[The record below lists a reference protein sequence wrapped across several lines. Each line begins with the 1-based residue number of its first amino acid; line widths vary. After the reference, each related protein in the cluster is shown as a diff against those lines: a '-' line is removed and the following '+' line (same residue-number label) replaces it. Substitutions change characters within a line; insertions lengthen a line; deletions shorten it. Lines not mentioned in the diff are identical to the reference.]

1 MIRLTMD
8 LGRGLRVS
16 ALAIAMLLAGSCP
29 AAETAPA
36 SAAASTTSAPVPGNS
51 VEMPLEQRL
60 ERAMKGFADAAIET
74 FAASS
79 SARERW
85 IAGLML
91 ADKAMRSGASD
102 EVAAALSARAQT
114 LFDSTLDDAAKDS
127 TLLFWVLFDPPL
139 RGQQEGAVWAQA
151 RLKILGQL
159 QKLEPDNAVVW
170 LANLPRRDDPG
181 AIPIAIE
188 MLAQA
193 AASKRFETHFA
204 SSMRALLSAFDRVP
218 LPKDWPDT
226 SQLAG
231 WEKVR
236 PEDVRVIMAVGVGSA
251 LAMPYL
257 VGVQWWCDGNSAEHP
272 WLPDCRKLVHSMV
285 ERSDAIV
292 PYSLALALS
301 GKLHPADSDEA
312 RHALKLRRNLAWV
325 VEKGMQQVGPGQ
337 PVSFAVWRKSWQKPG
352 ATELSVARD
361 LVAAQKLPPEP
372 PADFVPAWDKESE

>member
-1 MIRLTMD
+1 MIRCVS
-8 LGRGLRVS
+8 GRQHRLRAAIA
-16 ALAIAMLLAGSCP
+16 ALALMLAAAGQAAEAPSP
-29 AAETAPA
+29 AAGA
-36 SAAASTTSAPVPGNS
+36 AAASSAPGNS

-60 ERAMKGFADAAIET
+60 ERSMKAFADSAIET

-91 ADKAMRSGASD
+91 ADKAMRGGASD

-139 RGQQEGAVWAQA
+139 RGQQEGAAWAQA
-151 RLKILGQL
+151 RLKILTQL

-181 AIPIAIE
+181 AIPIAIDT
-188 MLAQA
+188 LAQA
-193 AASKRFETHFA
+193 AASKRFDTHFA
-204 SSMRALLSAFDRVP
+204 SSMRALLSAFERVP
-218 LPKDWPDT
+218 LPQDWPDT

-257 VGVQWWCDGNSAEHP
+257 VGMQWWCDGNSAEHP
-272 WLPDCRKLVHSMV
+272 WLPDCRKLMRTMI

-292 PYSLALALS
+292 PYSLALALTS
-301 GKLHPADSDEA
+301 KLHPADSEGAREA
-312 RHALKLRRNLAWV
+312 VLLRRQLAWN

-337 PVSFAVWRKSWQKPG
+337 PVSFSVWRKAWQKPG

-361 LVAAQKLPPEP
+361 LVAAQKLPAEP

>member
-1 MIRLTMD
+1 MIRPG
-8 LGRGLRVS
+8 LGQLR
-16 ALAIAMLLAGSCP
+16 ALAASLALLLSAGAG
-29 AAETAPA
+29 AAESPQAETPAPA
-36 SAAASTTSAPVPGNS
+36 PANS

-60 ERAMKGFADAAIET
+60 EWAMKAYADAAIET
-74 FAASS
+74 FARSS
-79 SARERW
+79 SPRERW

-91 ADKAMRSGASD
+91 ADKAMRGGASP
-102 EVAAALSARAQT
+102 EATEAMNARAQA
-114 LFDSTLDDAAKDS
+114 LFEGVTADAAKDS
-127 TLLFWVLFDPPL
+127 TLLFWVLFDPPV

-151 RLKILGQL
+151 RLKVLTDL
-159 QKLEPDNAVVW
+159 QRLEPDNAVVW

-181 AIPIAIE
+181 AIPIAID

-193 AASKRFETHFA
+193 AAAKRFDTHFA
-204 SSMRALLSAFDRVP
+204 SSMRALLSAFERVP

-226 SQLAG
+226 RQLAG
-231 WEKVR
+231 WEKVK
-236 PEDVRVIMAVGVGSA
+236 PEDVRIIMAVGVGSA

-272 WLPDCRKLVHSMV
+272 WLPDCRKLTQTMI

-301 GKLHPADSDEA
+301 GKLHAADSA
-312 RHALKLRRNLAWV
+312 QAQRAVVLRRNLAWV

-337 PVSFAVWRKSWQKPG
+337 PVAFSVWRKAWSKPQ

-361 LVAAQKLPPEP
+361 LVAAQGLPPEP
-372 PADFVPAWDKESE
+372 PDDFVPAWDKESQ

>member
-1 MIRLTMD
+1 MIRPG
-8 LGRGLRVS
+8 LGQLR
-16 ALAIAMLLAGSCP
+16 ALAASLVLLWSAGAG
-29 AAETAPA
+29 AAESPQAETPA
-36 SAAASTTSAPVPGNS
+36 SAPANS

-60 ERAMKGFADAAIET
+60 EWAMKAYADAAIET
-74 FAASS
+74 FAKST

-91 ADKAMRSGASD
+91 ADKAMRGGALP
-102 EVAAALSARAQT
+102 EATEAMNARAQA
-114 LFDSTLDDAAKDS
+114 LFEGVIADAAKDS
-127 TLLFWVLFDPPL
+127 TLLFWVLFDPPV
-139 RGQQEGAVWAQA
+139 RGQQEGAVWAEA
-151 RLKILGQL
+151 RLKVLTEL
-159 QKLEPDNAVVW
+159 QRLEPDNAVVW

-181 AIPIAIE
+181 AIPIAID

-193 AASKRFETHFA
+193 AAAKRFDTHFA
-204 SSMRALLSAFDRVP
+204 SSMRALLSAFERVP

-226 SQLAG
+226 RQLAG

-236 PEDVRVIMAVGVGSA
+236 PEDVRIIMAVGVGSA

-272 WLPDCRKLVHSMV
+272 WLPDCRKLTQTMI

-301 GKLHPADSDEA
+301 GKLHAPDSDQA
-312 RHALKLRRNLAWV
+312 RRAVVLRRRLAWV
-325 VEKGMQQVGPGQ
+325 VERGMQQVGPGQ
-337 PVSFAVWRKSWQKPG
+337 PVAFSVWRKAWQKPQ

-361 LVAAQKLPPEP
+361 LVAAQGLPPEP
-372 PADFVPAWDKESE
+372 PDDFVPAWDKESQ

>member
-1 MIRLTMD
+1 MMQFTMG
-8 LGRGLRVS
+8 LGRALRVS
-16 ALAIAMLLAGSCP
+16 ALAFGVLLAGAGS
-29 AAETAPA
+29 AAETPPAAAA
-36 SAAASTTSAPVPGNS
+36 SAAPGNS

-60 ERAMKGFADAAIET
+60 ERSMTAFADSAIET

-91 ADKAMRSGASD
+91 ADKSMRSGAS
-102 EVAAALSARAQT
+102 EEAAAALGARAQT
-114 LFDSTLDDAAKDS
+114 LFDSTLDDAAKDP

-151 RLKILGQL
+151 RLKILAQL
-159 QKLEPDNAVVW
+159 QKVEPDNAVVW

-181 AIPIAIE
+181 AIPIAID
-188 MLAQA
+188 MLAKA
-193 AASKRFETHFA
+193 AASKRFDTHFA
-204 SSMRALLSAFDRVP
+204 SSMRALLGAFERVP

-231 WEKVR
+231 WENVR

-257 VGVQWWCDGNSAEHP
+257 VGMQWWCDGNSAEHP
-272 WLPDCRKLVHSMV
+272 WLPDCRKLMRTMI

-292 PYSLALALS
+292 PYSLALALT
-301 GKLHPADSDEA
+301 GKLHGADSAEA
-312 RHALKLRRNLAWV
+312 REALLLRRKLAWV

-337 PVSFAVWRKSWQKPG
+337 AVSFSVWRKAWQKPD

-361 LVAAQKLPPEP
+361 LVAAQKLPSEP